1 MKFQFGCLNCLNI
14 FDLEMNSVHF
24 DKTRELVF
32 NPEPECPECGATE
45 EIVLSNFGLQQIDL
59 MILHNKIPTI
69 K

>member
-14 FDLEMNSVHF
+14 FDLEMMSVHF

-45 EIVLSNFGLQQIDL
+45 EIVLSDFGLQQIDL

>member
-1 MKFQFGCLNCLNI
+1 MKFQFGCLNCLSI
-14 FDLEMNSVHF
+14 FDLEMRSVEF

-32 NPEPECPECGATE
+32 KPEPECPECGATE
-45 EIVLSNFGLQQIDL
+45 EIVLSDFGLQQIDL

>member
-1 MKFQFGCLNCLNI
+1 MKIQFGCLNCLNV
-14 FDLEMNSVHF
+14 FDLEMNSILF

-59 MILHNKIPTI
+59 MILHNRIPTI